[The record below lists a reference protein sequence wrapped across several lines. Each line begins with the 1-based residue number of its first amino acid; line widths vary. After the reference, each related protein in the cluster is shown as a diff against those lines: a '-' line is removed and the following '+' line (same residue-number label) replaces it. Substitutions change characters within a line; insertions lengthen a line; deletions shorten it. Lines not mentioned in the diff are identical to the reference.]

1 MPSSRRHASV
11 LGPSTPPL
19 HQRHLLNTHPASLQ
33 LPDSCDQSDQSPPL
47 VAYVAFVAAFFIR
60 QTSAGRPPVLT
71 FSTVAKLALWS
82 TPRARS
88 MRAALR

>member
-1 MPSSRRHASV
+1 MPNTRRHASV
-11 LGPSTPPL
+11 LGPRPLRCTSGICSTLIRPPFS
-19 HQRHLLNTHPASLQ
+19 SLIVATKATKA
-33 LPDSCDQSDQSPPL
+33 PL